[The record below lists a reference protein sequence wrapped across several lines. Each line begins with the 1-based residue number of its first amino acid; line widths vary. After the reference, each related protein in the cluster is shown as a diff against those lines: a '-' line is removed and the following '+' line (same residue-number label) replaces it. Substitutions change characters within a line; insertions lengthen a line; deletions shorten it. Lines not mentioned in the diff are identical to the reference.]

1 MSVPFQWGFHTCF
14 TTERQLPKQ
23 AGPLATHCPSTEAHC
38 KNALGAI
45 GHCRAMLDGED
56 GLGHPRAMN
65 LFLHPVEKRWGNMG
79 KSRVFQNFYSLKK
92 NLGTSLQ
99 NIKQLAILNAYQCLP
114 WLLNH
119 RINTWKKHGE
129 LRELIL

>member
-1 MSVPFQWGFHTCF
+1 MFHHREAAAKAGRSLGHT
-14 TTERQLPKQ
+14 LPV
-23 AGPLATHCPSTEAHC
+23 HRSTLQEC
-38 KNALGAI
+38 LGAI
-45 GHCRAMLDGED
+45 GHCRAIHAGWRRWF
-56 GLGHPRAMN
+56 GPSTGHEFVFASG
-65 LFLHPVEKRWGNMG
+65 GNMG
-79 KSRVFQNFYSLKK
+79 KSRVFQIFYSLKK